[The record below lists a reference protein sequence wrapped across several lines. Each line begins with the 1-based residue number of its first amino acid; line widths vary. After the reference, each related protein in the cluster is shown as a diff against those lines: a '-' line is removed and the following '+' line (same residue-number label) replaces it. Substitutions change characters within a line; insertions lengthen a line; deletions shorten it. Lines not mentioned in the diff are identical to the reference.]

1 MAASTTARVS
11 LRAAAL
17 LLLLLVAFYVGRP
30 LYWKLSATIHDIR
43 HNKQTVKQGLSLSLS
58 KKNLLFLLLVS
69 DLLLLLFVSGLG
81 ISQFVL
87 DARRSVG
94 WIHDESDSGL
104 GDDSSVQKLGTAAHR
119 RILRVLD
126 PDRNGWPR

>member
-43 HNKQTVKQGLSLSLS
+43 HNKQTVKQ
-58 KKNLLFLLLVS
+58 
-69 DLLLLLFVSGLG
+69 G